1 MANEKR
7 RLPFF
12 MRPMFLL
19 FILYVIVY
27 VGLRHREEMV
37 VQPISLP
44 AMRGAAY
51 NAVTPNPTL
60 PFWRQQIWRAC
71 FSFLMVIEE
80 EGRKIVDMGQGVVGN
95 VPGFSSGGNAAPA
108 GRTFTQS
115 QPQSSRA
122 ASPSGTR
129 STNQII
135 DGLVENSYNVT
146 GQRDVYAAPRGGV
159 PTDQVIDNWVEN
171 RQMLEKATAGAN
183 QGLAPGEQLLYVAP
197 PGEGTQGMKMGNKN
211 NKR

>member
-12 MRPMFLL
+12 LRPLFLL
-19 FILYVIVY
+19 FVLYVIVY

-37 VQPISLP
+37 VQAISLP
-44 AMRGAAY
+44 SMRGGAY
-51 NAVTPNPTL
+51 NAVTPNPRL

-80 EGRKIVDMGQGVVGN
+80 EGRKAAAMGQGLVGN
-95 VPGFSSGGNAAPA
+95 ATGYATGNGGVPA
-108 GRTFTQS
+108 GNYA
-115 QPQSSRA
+115 QPQPSPARNTP
-122 ASPSGTR
+122 ASPSDVR
-129 STNQII
+129 STDQII
-135 DGLVENSYNVT
+135 DGLVDNSYKVT
-146 GQRDVYAAPRGGV
+146 GPRNVYAAPPGGV
-159 PTDQVIDNWVEN
+159 PTDQVIDNWMEN
-171 RQMLEKATAGAN
+171 RQMLEKATSGAP

-197 PGEGTQGMKMGNKN
+197 PGEGVPGMTMDK